1 MRVKVFKNQSNLVSW
16 RIIMVGKICGT
27 GSYVP
32 PHIMDNDDLSR
43 IVDTNDA
50 WIRERTGIARRH
62 IIEDETTS
70 YMAGRAALRAV
81 EQSGI
86 DPKEIELILVAT
98 SSSETV
104 FPCAACEVQKMIGA
118 VNAAGFDMNAAC
130 TGFVLAFNTAQA
142 YISAGLYRTILVIG
156 ADSMSNMVDWTDR
169 GTCILFGDGA
179 GAAILQA
186 EEGEPCIMAAHS
198 DGIKGPAL
206 TGLSRHRKGREP
218 GEEDKESYIHMDG
231 QGVFKFAVRKV
242 PEIVE
247 EVLEK
252 AGMEIDDIDYFILH
266 QANRRI
272 IEAVAKRLHTDI
284 SRFPMNLE
292 EYANT
297 SAATVPILLDEMNR
311 NNKFSKGQKLIL
323 SGFGAG
329 LTWAACLFEW

>member
-1 MRVKVFKNQSNLVSW
+1 
-16 RIIMVGKICGT
+16 MVGKIYGT

-32 PHIMDNDDLSR
+32 PHVMDNNDLAK
-43 IVDTNDA
+43 IVDTNDE
-50 WIRERTGIARRH
+50 WIRERTGIGRRH
-62 IIEDETTS
+62 IIEEETTS
-70 YMAGRAALRAV
+70 YMAGQAALKAV

-86 DPKEIELILVAT
+86 DPKEIDLILLAT

-118 VNAAGFDMNAAC
+118 ENAAGYDLNAAC

-142 YISAGLYRTILVIG
+142 YISAGLCRTVLVIG
-156 ADSMSNMVDWTDR
+156 ADSMSNMIDWTDR

-179 GAAILQA
+179 GAVILRA
-186 EEGEPCIMAAHS
+186 EEGAPVHMAAHS
-198 DGIKGPAL
+198 DGAKGVAL
-206 TGLSRHRKGREP
+206 TGLSRHRKGWNA
-218 GEEDKESYIHMDG
+218 GAEDKDSYIHMDG

-242 PEIVE
+242 PEIIE
-247 EVLEK
+247 EVLAQTDMSLDE
-252 AGMEIDDIDYFILH
+252 IDYFVLH

-272 IEAVAKRLHTDI
+272 IEAVAKRLKKDI
-284 SRFPMNLE
+284 SKFPMNLE

-297 SAATVPILLDEMNR
+297 SGATVPILLDEMNR
-311 NNKFSKGQKLIL
+311 KGMLQRGQKIML